1 MMKGWAGDDAW
12 DDNGNDNGDEDDD
25 DYSWEAV
32 GLVGWTGGYRLLHL
46 QPPSQ
51 LPTQVPQCNNR
62 APWGTIS
69 HLGDFLENNLEL
81 ILFEGEHTDGAG
93 GSFRRGQNG
102 KNNIGLAWAP
112 RQGIL
117 RTVNNNRT
125 LRHGWNLGPAFSLW
139 WSVGCLWLKVF
150 KNLVGEVA
158 LEGEESFRQDERPH
172 HDEHQDDQDDQDDQD
187 NHNDHNGRLH
197 HLHGDEITL

>member
-1 MMKGWAGDDAW
+1 MMIIVGRLLGWWAGP
-12 DDNGNDNGDEDDD
+12 
-25 DYSWEAV
+25 V
-32 GLVGWTGGYRLLHL
+32 GTGFSICSL
-46 QPPSQ
+46 PPNSQ
-51 LPTQVPQCNNR
+51 HKSLSATTELR
-62 APWGTIS
+62 KAPRSIS
-69 HLGDFLENNLEL
+69 ETFSENNLEL
-81 ILFEGEHTDGAG
+81 FLFEGEQTDGAG

-112 RQGIL
+112 RLGIL

-139 WSVGCLWLKVF
+139 WSVGCLGLKVF

-158 LEGEESFRQDERPH
+158 LEGGESFRQDAHWQDERPH

-197 HLHGDEITL
+197 HLHGDEIAF